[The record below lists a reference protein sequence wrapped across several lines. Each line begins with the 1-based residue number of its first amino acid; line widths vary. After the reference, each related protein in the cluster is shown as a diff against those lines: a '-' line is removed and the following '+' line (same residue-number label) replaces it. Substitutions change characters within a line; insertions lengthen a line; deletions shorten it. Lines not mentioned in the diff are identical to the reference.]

1 MWNPFLIRKGGD
13 KVLKR
18 LLFLVLLI
26 IFAKPAY
33 DLVSPY
39 IQPLMPVMYVETTA
53 VNTMPVQTTSVI
65 DGETVESEVNYPN
78 AVKSVETLAD
88 AMYYHFSQF
97 ETNFTIQYVGN
108 TQTLS
113 EMIEQAS
120 TLASKRDPFIE
131 GHLSMREITYTYT
144 RSSAKIDVNQ
154 QYLITAAQVSSVDAT
169 VDDILARNNAHSL
182 SDFDKIK
189 FVNDYIVQNTVYST
203 DTTNSP
209 HSAYTVLAEGKAVCQ
224 GYALLAQK
232 MLTKLGIESLY
243 VVGEAG
249 GVGHA
254 WNLVKLNGAWY
265 HMDTT
270 WNDPTPDRG
279 PNNVRYAYF
288 LMSDH
293 QLANDHTWERAD
305 YPQAV
310 DEQYAYMHIVSDRY
324 EIGEY
329 IYFSHEQDNN
339 HLYRLHKPSRQIDKV
354 ADIRVQYLTGEGEW
368 LYFSNYSN
376 GGYLSKMNINSN
388 DEALLVREKVKNL
401 FVYDGF
407 LYFSTDSGN
416 QKLALN

>member
-1 MWNPFLIRKGGD
+1 M
-13 KVLKR
+13 LKR
-18 LLFLVLLI
+18 FTILVLFI
-26 IFAKPAY
+26 ILAKPTY
-33 DLVSPY
+33 EFLSPY
-39 IQPLMPVMYVETTA
+39 IQPLMQVMDVETTA
-53 VNTMPVQTTSVI
+53 ISTLPVQTTSVV
-65 DGETVESEVNYPN
+65 DGEMVQSEINYPS
-78 AVKSVETLAD
+78 SVQSIETLAD

-97 ETNFTIQYVGN
+97 ENNFTIQYVGN

-113 EMIEQAS
+113 EIIEEAS

-144 RSSAKIDVNQ
+144 RSSAKIDVKQ
-154 QYLITAAQVSSVDAT
+154 QYLVTASQVASIDAT
-169 VDDILARNNAHSL
+169 VDEILARHNAHSL

-232 MLTKLGIESLY
+232 MLVKLGIESLY

-254 WNLVKLNGAWY
+254 WNLVKLNGGWY

-288 LMSDH
+288 LMSD
-293 QLANDHTWERAD
+293 QKLAKDHTWERAN

-310 DEQYAYMHIVSDRY
+310 DEQYAYMHNVSDRY
-324 EIGEY
+324 EIGDY

-339 HLYRLHKPSRQIDKV
+339 YLYRLHKSTKQVDKV
-354 ADIRVQYLTGEGEW
+354 ADVRVQYLTGDGDW

-376 GGYLSKMNINSN
+376 GGYLSKMHVSGN
-388 DEALLVREKVKNL
+388 DESLLVREKVRNL
-401 FVYDGF
+401 FILDGF
-407 LYFSTDSGN
+407 LYFSTDNGN
-416 QKLALN
+416 QKIQL

>member
-1 MWNPFLIRKGGD
+1 M
-13 KVLKR
+13 LKR
-18 LLFLVLLI
+18 LTILVLVI
-26 IFAKPAY
+26 IFAKPTY
-33 DLVSPY
+33 DLISPY
-39 IQPLMPVMYVETTA
+39 VQPLMPLTDVETTA
-53 VNTMPVQTTSVI
+53 VSTLPVQTTSVI
-65 DGETVESEVNYPN
+65 DGETVQSEINYPS
-78 AVKSVETLAD
+78 AVQSVESLAD

-97 ETNFTIQYVGN
+97 KTDFTIQFDGN
-108 TQTLS
+108 TQNLS
-113 EMIEQAS
+113 TILEEAS
-120 TLASKRDPFIE
+120 ALASKRDPFIE

-144 RSSAKIDVNQ
+144 RSSAKIDVKQ
-154 QYLITAAQVSSVDAT
+154 QYLSTAEQVASVDAT
-169 VDDILARNNAHSL
+169 VDEILARNNANSL

-254 WNLVKLNGAWY
+254 WNLVKLNGQWY
-265 HMDTT
+265 HIDTT

-288 LMSDH
+288 LMSDR
-293 QLANDHTWERAD
+293 QLAKDHTWERAN

-310 DEQYAYMHIVSDRY
+310 DEQYVYMHIVSDRY
-324 EIGEY
+324 EMGDY

-339 HLYRLHKPSRQIDKV
+339 YLYRLHKSSKLVEKV
-354 ADIRVQYLTGEGEW
+354 KDVRVQYLTGVGDW

-376 GGYLSKMNINSN
+376 GGYLSKMHVSGR
-388 DEALLVREKVKNL
+388 DESLLVREKVRNL
-401 FVYDGF
+401 FILDGY
-407 LYFSTDSGN
+407 LYFSTNGGN
-416 QKLALN
+416 QKIQL

>member
-1 MWNPFLIRKGGD
+1 VESFFNQEKGGD
-13 KVLKR
+13 KMLKR
-18 LLFLVLLI
+18 LTFLVLII

-33 DLVSPY
+33 ELLSPY
-39 IQPLMPVMYVETTA
+39 IQPLMPLMDVETTA
-53 VNTMPVQTTSVI
+53 VNTLPVQTTSVI
-65 DGETVESEVNYPN
+65 DGETVQSEINYPDT
-78 AVKSVETLAD
+78 VQSVETLAD

-113 EMIEQAS
+113 EIIEQAS

-131 GHLSMREITYTYT
+131 GHLSMREITFTYT
-144 RSSAKIDVNQ
+144 RTSAKIDVNQ
-154 QYLITAAQVSSVDAT
+154 QYLISPAQVASVDAT
-169 VDDILARNNAHSL
+169 VEDILTRNNVHSL

-254 WNLVKLNGAWY
+254 WNLVKLNGGWY

-279 PNNVRYAYF
+279 PSNVRYAYF
-288 LMSDH
+288 LMSDR
-293 QLANDHTWERAD
+293 QLAKDHTWERTN
-305 YPQAV
+305 YPQAL
-310 DEQYAYMHIVSDRY
+310 DEQYAYMHIVSDSY
-324 EIGEY
+324 EIDDY

-339 HLYRLHKPSRQIDKV
+339 YLYRLHKSSKQVDKV
-354 ADIRVQYLTGEGEW
+354 ADVRVQFLTGHGDW

-376 GGYLSKMNINSN
+376 GGFLSKMHVSGN
-388 DEALLVREKVKNL
+388 DELLLVREKVKNL
-401 FVYDGF
+401 FVVDGF
-407 LYFSTDSGN
+407 LYFSSDDGN
-416 QKLALN
+416 QKIAIN

>member
-1 MWNPFLIRKGGD
+1 M
-13 KVLKR
+13 LKR
-18 LLFLVLLI
+18 IIILVILI
-26 IFAKPAY
+26 IFAKPTY
-33 DLVSPY
+33 DVLSPY
-39 IQPLMPVMYVETTA
+39 VQPLLPVMDVETTT
-53 VNTMPVQTTSVI
+53 VNTLPVQTTSVI
-65 DGETVESEVNYPN
+65 NGETVQSELNYPN
-78 AVKSVETLAD
+78 AVQSVETLAD
-88 AMYYHFSQF
+88 AMYYYFSQF

-113 EMIEQAS
+113 EMIEEAS

-144 RSSAKIDVNQ
+144 RSSAKIDVKQ
-154 QYLITAAQVSSVDAT
+154 QYLVTAAQVASIDAT
-169 VDDILARNNAHSL
+169 VDEILAQNNAHSL

-189 FVNDYIVQNTVYST
+189 FVNDFIVQNTVYST
-203 DTTNSP
+203 NTTNSP
-209 HSAYTVLAEGKAVCQ
+209 HSAYTVLAEGKGVCQ

-254 WNLVKLNGAWY
+254 WNLVKLNGGWY
-265 HMDTT
+265 HIDTT

-288 LMSDH
+288 LMSDR
-293 QLANDHTWERAD
+293 QLANDHTWEIQD

-310 DEQYAYMHIVSDRY
+310 DEQYAYLHIVSDRY
-324 EIGEY
+324 EMGDY

-339 HLYRLHKPSRQIDKV
+339 FLYRLHKSSKQVDKV
-354 ADIRVQYLTGEGEW
+354 ANIRVQYLTGDGDW

-376 GGYLSKMNINSN
+376 GGFLSKMHISGN

-401 FVYDGF
+401 FILDGF
-407 LYFSTDSGN
+407 LYFSTDNGN
-416 QKLALN
+416 QKIQL

>member
-1 MWNPFLIRKGGD
+1 M
-13 KVLKR
+13 LKR
-18 LLFLVLLI
+18 ITILVLII
-26 IFAKPAY
+26 IFAKPTY
-33 DLVSPY
+33 ELLSPY
-39 IQPLMPVMYVETTA
+39 VQPLMHVKDVETTA
-53 VNTMPVQTTSVI
+53 VRTIPVQTTRVI
-65 DGETVESEVNYPN
+65 DGETVQSEINYPS
-78 AVKSVETLAD
+78 AVQSVESLAD

-97 ETNFTIQYVGN
+97 ETDFTIQYAGN
-108 TQTLS
+108 TQNLS
-113 EMIEQAS
+113 TILEEAS
-120 TLASKRDPFIE
+120 SLAAKRDPFVE

-144 RSSAKIDVNQ
+144 RSSAKIDVKQ
-154 QYLITAAQVSSVDAT
+154 QYLSTAEQVASVDAT
-169 VDDILARNNAHSL
+169 VDDILAQNNAHSL

-254 WNLVKLNGAWY
+254 WNLVKLNGGWY
-265 HMDTT
+265 HVDTT

-288 LMSDH
+288 LMSDR
-293 QLANDHTWERAD
+293 QLAKDHTWERTN

-310 DEQYAYMHIVSDRY
+310 DEQYAYMHFVSDSY
-324 EIGEY
+324 ELGDY
-329 IYFSHEQDNN
+329 IYFSNEQDNN
-339 HLYRLHKPSRQIDKV
+339 YLYRLHKSSKLVEKV
-354 ADIRVQYLTGEGEW
+354 KDVRVQYLTGVGDW

-376 GGYLSKMNINSN
+376 GGYLSKMHVSGR
-388 DEALLVREKVKNL
+388 DESLLVREKVRNL
-401 FVYDGF
+401 FILDGF
-407 LYFSTDSGN
+407 LYFSTDSGD
-416 QKLALN
+416 QKIQL